1 MASRRPGTIRKLFA
15 TDLPLFRDH
24 LLRLDVETR
33 HNRFVTAVNDAFLTQ
48 YSERCFATDAIVFA
62 YIEDGVV
69 RGAAELHPLDDGD
82 DFTAEAA
89 FSVEPALR
97 RRGIATALFRRLITA
112 ARNRGVERLRINCL
126 AHNDAMQA
134 LARKFPMQLSFDR
147 WQIVGDLEPKPAT
160 PASLYMEAMDDMR
173 GFVTAGFSVM
183 RRGWSEP
190 PRLRVVS

>member
-24 LLRLDVETR
+24 LLRLDMETR
-33 HNRFVTAVNDAFLTQ
+33 HNRFATAVNDLFLTQ
-48 YSERCFATDAIVFA
+48 YAERCFANGAIVFA

-69 RGAAELHPLDDGD
+69 RGAAELHPLDAD
-82 DFTAEAA
+82 DDLSAEAA
-89 FSVEPALR
+89 FSVEPYLR
-97 RRGIATALFRRLITA
+97 RRGIGTALFRRLITA
-112 ARNRGVERLRINCL
+112 ARNRGIERLRINCL

-147 WQIVGDLEPKPAT
+147 WQIVGDLEPKPPTAAT
-160 PASLYMEAMDDMR
+160 LYVEAMDDMR
-173 GFVTAGFSVM
+173 GFVTAGLSVM

-190 PRLRVVS
+190 AALHS